1 MSFLHHLHHQIPE
14 RPPSTVWVISHWTC
28 TTSCSILC
36 TPRSYGKALP
46 NQMLQNHLFSLCIF
60 ACFLPPP
67 LPLRTHFMMPDMRAR
82 PNTTTPLSTFGVDR
96 FEYIYIYRYS
106 TPVANHSY
114 KGCWPTKHT
123 PVAKEVGITPG
134 PAHGTSKCSLHPSLK
149 HYVWSRRTKVLFCH
163 VCPVPDMEYFKRLKK
178 EKKREKKDLCVANWR
193 RALSLKTITV

>member
-96 FEYIYIYRYS
+96 FEYIYIYIQIQYTCCKSFLQRLLTNQTHTRRKRGWYHPRSS
-106 TPVANHSY
+106 TWDL
-114 KGCWPTKHT
+114 KMFT
-123 PVAKEVGITPG
+123 PSEPKT
-134 PAHGTSKCSLHPSLK
+134 
-149 HYVWSRRTKVLFCH
+149 
-163 VCPVPDMEYFKRLKK
+163 
-178 EKKREKKDLCVANWR
+178 LC
-193 RALSLKTITV
+193 LE